1 MVSHDDMSRSF
12 GVAADLY
19 QAGRP
24 EYPVEAVAWMLE
36 SAGANARVVDVG
48 AGTGKLTRAVL
59 AAGVASVTA
68 VDPDPL
74 MLVGLHSVLP
84 DVPVLEGTAESLP
97 LPDDSADAVVLGQAW
112 HWVDPE
118 AGSREIGRVLRDGG
132 VLGLIWNIRD
142 AGVGWVARMS
152 EIMHNSNAEDMIASG
167 GPRVAAPFS
176 TLESRSWEWSRS
188 MTRSELLAMAR
199 SRSYLITAGPQERAR
214 VEAGLEELFDEIGA
228 IGDAA
233 VELPYVTTAFRA
245 VS

>member
-12 GVAADLY
+12 GVAAELY

-36 SAGANARVVDVG
+36 PAGPNPRVVDVG

-59 AAGVASVTA
+59 ATRPADVTA

-74 MLVGLHSVLP
+74 MLAALHGVLP

-97 LPDDSADAVVLGQAW
+97 LRDDSADAVVLGQAW
-112 HWVDPE
+112 HWVDPV
-118 AGSREIGRVLRDGG
+118 AGSREIGRVLRPGG

-142 AGVGWVARMS
+142 ARSEWVARMS
-152 EIMHNSNAEDMIASG
+152 EIMHNSNAEEMIASG
-167 GPRVAAPFS
+167 GPHVAAPF
-176 TLESRSWEWSRS
+176 TDVESRSWAWSRA
-188 MTRSELLAMAR
+188 MTRNDLLAMAR
-199 SRSYLITAGPQERAR
+199 SRSYVITAGPEERAR
-214 VEAGLEELFDEIGA
+214 IEAGLEELFDEVGA
-228 IGDAA
+228 VGNDA

-245 VS
+245 V